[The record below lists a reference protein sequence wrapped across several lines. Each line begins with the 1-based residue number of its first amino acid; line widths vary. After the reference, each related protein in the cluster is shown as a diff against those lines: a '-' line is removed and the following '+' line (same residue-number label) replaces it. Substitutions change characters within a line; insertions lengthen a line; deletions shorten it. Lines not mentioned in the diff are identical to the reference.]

1 MIRCSEPTND
11 FLVALEN
18 MPERGEGRLH
28 NYTMGLCN
36 KGIKAGYTAD
46 QLYDILEPLRPWRP
60 NELEST
66 IQKAEEE
73 ASDWKG
79 DESCGAHISNTMKRA
94 QRCNPEAAA
103 VGKILTEDPER
114 AVKICASLIQAGGG
128 EIDPFGPEVHA
139 ASNPMPDIIP
149 PVEHLAESEF
159 AGGMLSFL
167 RVAYR
172 PDDLLYVGSKY
183 EKGDAQRDHIK
194 PAGEWIDFFSN
205 ELASVK
211 NKPRPGTKVRMLMN
225 LGYKYSAFCINP
237 LTGEPDEKGSYRS
250 MKCIKEFR
258 YVLLE
263 SDDLDLKLQIPLL
276 AGLKMPVVA
285 MTFSGNE
292 SIHALTKVD
301 AIPGVG
307 PIHDLAEWKTKMK
320 GLFAQLTP
328 LGFDGATKDPGRP
341 SRFPGIWRPDSRR
354 FQRLLFLNP
363 NGGFHV

>member
-1 MIRCSEPTND
+1 MIRCSEPTNV
-11 FLVALEN
+11 FLAALEN
-18 MPERGEGRLH
+18 LPQRGEGRLH

-46 QLYDILEPLRPWRP
+46 QLYDILEPLRPWRQ

-79 DESCGAHISNTMKRA
+79 DESCGAHISNTTKRA

-128 EIDPFGPEVHA
+128 KIDPFGPEVRA

-167 RVAYR
+167 RVAYH

-183 EKGDAQRDHIK
+183 EKGDAQRAHIK

-205 ELASVK
+205 KLESVK
-211 NKPRPGTKVRMLMN
+211 NNPVPGTKMRMLMT
-225 LGYKYSAFCINP
+225 LGYKYPAFCINP
-237 LTGEPDEKGSYRS
+237 LTGEADEKGSYRS
-250 MKCIKEFR
+250 MKCVKEFR

-263 SDDLDLKLQIPLL
+263 SDKLGIKRQIPLL

-307 PIHDLAEWKTKMK
+307 PIHNLTEWKTKMK